1 MINSK
6 FDILINPFTLNFKDK
21 SLEKEFRAYSIE
33 SVKKIVRIATLLGL
47 TAFFIIVLASL
58 LTNSQSL
65 FLFDGVLIVA
75 SGIVFYLFTFSKYY
89 SKYYLIVL
97 SIIYVVGCVGM
108 IYSLHGYDKIFIFI
122 HLRILFFTLI
132 PFVTILFSVLSSSI
146 IITSILLTPL
156 FFSDTTFSQ
165 ALDDTLSIFPYFM
178 LITLA
183 LYLKQRYERAIFFKR
198 KQLIEKNKMLEADFV
213 KLELQSAIGLI
224 LQESTQ
230 IDLNLNEFL
239 DNTLEII
246 LELSWMKVLN
256 KGSIFLTNN
265 DGDLEMVVSKN
276 LGVLT
281 KTCALV
287 KAGQCLCGKALQD
300 KELLF
305 NNCVT
310 DDHTIRPE
318 GMSPHGH
325 YNVPLLLNDNVLGV
339 LNIYVEHGHK
349 KTDEEEYFF
358 LLVADTLASVIY
370 RHQLEKDKT
379 KQAEIIKS
387 SHQKIKSSIE
397 YAQRI
402 QQSLLSSSLT
412 VKDKFKDIVLKYIPK
427 EIVSGDFYFAKEK
440 NDCIYLA
447 VADCTGHGVP
457 GALVSTLG
465 IQELFHIIDSGIKD
479 SGEILNALNNKINF
493 LLNNDDEIG
502 SDGMDI
508 ILLCVDQK
516 NNLIHY
522 SGAKGLFYM
531 YQNNELIRYKTDS
544 FSIGS
549 KADED
554 FKFNTKTIEYKDNDT
569 VYLLTDGIIDQISK
583 VNNKRIGSKRVKQLM
598 QKMNQANLKQKIDL
612 FDDFMTTHQSKSQID
627 DITFITFKL

>member
-1 MINSK
+1 LINSK
-6 FDILINPFTLNFKDK
+6 FDILLNPFTLNFKDK
-21 SLEKEFRAYSIE
+21 NLEKEFRAYSIE
-33 SVKKIVRIATLLGL
+33 SVKKIVRIAILLGFI
-47 TAFFIIVLASL
+47 AFFIIVLSSL
-58 LTNSQSL
+58 ITNSQSL
-65 FLFDGVLIVA
+65 FILDGVLIVI
-75 SGIVFYLFTFSKYY
+75 SGIIFYLFTFSKYY

-97 SIIYVVGCVGM
+97 SIIYIVGCVGM
-108 IYSLHGYDKIFIFI
+108 IYSLHGYDKVYIFI
-122 HLRILFFTLI
+122 HLRILFFSLI
-132 PFVTILFSVLSSSI
+132 PFVTILYSVFSTSLI
-146 IITSILLTPL
+146 LTSILLTPL
-156 FFSDTTFSQ
+156 FFNDTTYSQ
-165 ALDDTLSIFPYFM
+165 AIDNTLSLFPYFM

-183 LYLKQRYERAIFFKR
+183 LYLKQRFERAIFFKR

-230 IDLNLNEFL
+230 IDLNLKQFL

-246 LELSWMKVLN
+246 LELSWLKVLN

-265 DGDLEMVVSKN
+265 DGDLEMIASKN

-281 KTCALV
+281 KTCAIV
-287 KAGQCLCGKALQD
+287 KSGQCLCGKALQN

-305 NNCVT
+305 NNCIT
-310 DDHTIRPE
+310 KDHTTRPE

-325 YNVPLLLNDNVLGV
+325 YNVPLLLNDEVLGV
-339 LNIYVEHGHK
+339 INIYVEHGHK

-370 RHQLEKDKT
+370 RHQLEKNKAIQT
-379 KQAEIIKS
+379 EIINA
-387 SHQKIKSSIE
+387 SHQKIQSSIE

-412 VKDKFKDIVLKYIPK
+412 VKNKFSDIVLKYLPK

-479 SGEILNALNNKINF
+479 TGQILNALNNKINF

-544 FSIGS
+544 YSIGS
-549 KADED
+549 KAEEE
-554 FKFNTKTIEYKDNDT
+554 FRFSIKTISYSDNDT

-598 QKMNQANLKQKIDL
+598 LNMSQVDLKQKTVLIDEFL
-612 FDDFMTTHQSKSQID
+612 NTHQSEIQID